1 MVEQSAVNRLAVG
14 SSPTW
19 GVVRRKSYMENNS
32 DKLII
37 GNKAF
42 SSRLMLGTGK
52 YKTTKDGIDSITH
65 SECEI
70 VTVAIRRLPTNL
82 KHDTSNFL
90 NNLDWNKHWLLPNT
104 AGSQTAD
111 EAIRMAFLGHELA
124 CRIGQ
129 EDNFFVKLE
138 VISDPKYL
146 LPDPIGTL
154 KAAEFLVKKGFTVLP
169 YINADPILAL
179 HLEDLGCATIMP
191 LASPIGSGQGLKN
204 LTNIQIIIENS
215 NIPVIIDAGIR
226 TPSDASLSMELGAD
240 AILLNTA
247 VAQSKIPEKMAY
259 AMKLAVESGRLGY
272 LSGLMKK
279 KQYATPTSPS
289 DQISKLSNF
298 TF

>member
-1 MVEQSAVNRLAVG
+1 M
-14 SSPTW
+14 
-19 GVVRRKSYMENNS
+19 KSIL

-37 GNKAF
+37 GNKEF
-42 SSRLMLGTGK
+42 NSRLILGTGK
-52 YKTTKDGIDSITH
+52 YKTIETTINSILF
-65 SECEI
+65 SKCEM
-70 VTVAIRRLPTNL
+70 VTVAVRRLPTNL
-82 KHDTSNFL
+82 NFDNVNFL
-90 NNLDWNKHWLLPNT
+90 TSLNWKDLWLLPNT
-104 AGSQTAD
+104 AGSQTAE

-124 CRIGQ
+124 CQLGQ
-129 EDNFFVKLE
+129 ENNFFVKLE

-179 HLEDLGCATIMP
+179 HLEDLGCATVMP

-204 LTNIQIIIENS
+204 ITNIQIIIENS

-226 TPSDASLSMELGAD
+226 TPSDAALAMELGAD

-247 VAQSKIPEKMAY
+247 VAQSKTPEKMAY

-298 TF
+298 NFY